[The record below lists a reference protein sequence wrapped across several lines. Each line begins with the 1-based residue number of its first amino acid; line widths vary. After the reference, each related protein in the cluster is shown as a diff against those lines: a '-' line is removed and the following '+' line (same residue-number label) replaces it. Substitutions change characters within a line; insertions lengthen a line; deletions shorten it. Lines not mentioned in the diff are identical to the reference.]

1 MCTWIKYPLDTGCV
15 RYKNTQEVCTSH
27 TILTLQLCHNYCK
40 TGSTIVCW
48 LFDAL
53 TKKVN
58 EVKTLQ
64 AMYSSC
70 KMQGPPSPQ
79 EPKVL
84 SNPFLV
90 SQIDTFFSR
99 WRQAQY
105 LPVPIPHSTQ
115 DTCLDA
121 RRSDQI
127 RVGTSWSPN
136 LTDSY
141 LRFLFVNI
149 QTQKT

>member
-1 MCTWIKYPLDTGCV
+1 MCTWIIYPLDTGCV

-53 TKKVN
+53 TKKVI

-90 SQIDTFFSR
+90 SQIDTFLLQMEAGTVPPGPHPS
-99 WRQAQY
+99 QY
-105 LPVPIPHSTQ
+105 PGYVPGCSQ
-115 DTCLDA
+115 VN
-121 RRSDQI
+121 QI
-127 RVGTSWSPN
+127 IVETKVSCFHAKDLAALS
-136 LTDSY
+136 
-141 LRFLFVNI
+141 VI
-149 QTQKT
+149 QRMF